1 MHYYLD
7 DYIPY
12 YEFVQLWGEPK
23 EDHLKELTQHLL
35 KSYHIGG
42 DKVID
47 SIGEGFGVGWLQAL
61 IDYNEGVEEYEL
73 CSVIKEILD
82 TYIEN
87 YGNKQG
93 EKQFI

>member
-1 MHYYLD
+1 MNYYLD

-47 SIGEGFGVGWLQAL
+47 SIGEGF
-61 IDYNEGVEEYEL
+61 
-73 CSVIKEILD
+73 
-82 TYIEN
+82 
-87 YGNKQG
+87 
-93 EKQFI
+93 